1 MPEVSQYSFSH
12 VEVLELLIKKA
23 DLHEGKWQLIINFT
37 FAAANA
43 GPTPADIIPSAF
55 VGVASFGLTKAGDQ
69 SPPSLTLDAGVVNPA
84 ST

>member
-1 MPEVSQYSFSH
+1 MPEVSQYVFSH
-12 VEVLELLIKKA
+12 AEVLELLIKKA

-55 VGVASFGLTKAGDQ
+55 VRRGELRAYEMPGINLPQ
-69 SPPSLTLDAGVVNPA
+69 H
-84 ST
+84 